1 VSGGDEGGGGGGQG
15 GRGGPARKILN
26 RIKVYNDSMTL
37 GKKSFIRF
45 SFLKLD
51 LQLLIEKN
59 PILIGK
65 CSISKWAYKFDHDQL
80 LSGLSHV
87 S

>member
-1 VSGGDEGGGGGGQG
+1 M
-15 GRGGPARKILN
+15 A
-26 RIKVYNDSMTL
+26 L

-45 SFLKLD
+45 SFPKLD

-59 PILIGK
+59 PILMGK

-80 LSGLSHV
+80 LSGLSHCLLI
-87 S
+87 SWCLSPQYRKFLTSKQNIYLLLIKNLAYILP